1 MDPGRAT
8 RRPNRPAGPGG
19 MDAMIARERHTTTFL
34 AVALVVVLGDLV
46 SKQLAIAHLAGE
58 TSTLTALGER
68 IRFALLHNDAGAFGV
83 SLGPNTFGI
92 NVGLTLSA
100 LVLIAPTCR
109 ELARIDAWAP
119 CTLGLIAGGAGGNL
133 VSLLTSPAGV
143 TDFIALDRGN
153 GHELVF
159 NLADVAAYAGLILMV
174 RVGYALV
181 VRLRSTAA

>member
-1 MDPGRAT
+1 MS
-8 RRPNRPAGPGG
+8 
-19 MDAMIARERHTTTFL
+19 RERHTTTFL

-46 SKQLAIAHLAGE
+46 SKQLAIVHLAGE
-58 TSTLTALGER
+58 AATLGALGER
-68 IRFALLHNDAGAFGV
+68 LRFALTHNDAGAFGI

-100 LVLIAPTCR
+100 LILIAPTCR
-109 ELARIDAWAP
+109 ELAQIDPWAP

-143 TDFIALDRGN
+143 ADFIAVDRGG

-159 NLADVAAYAGLILMV
+159 NLADVAAYAGLLLMV
-174 RVGYALV
+174 RVGYALIT
-181 VRLRSTAA
+181 RLRAEAA

>member
-1 MDPGRAT
+1 
-8 RRPNRPAGPGG
+8 
-19 MDAMIARERHTTTFL
+19 MDAVIARERHTTTFL

-46 SKQLAIAHLAGE
+46 TKQLAVAHLAGE
-58 TSTLTALGER
+58 AGTLMALGER
-68 IRFALLHNDAGAFGV
+68 LRFALTHNDAGAFGL

-100 LVLIAPTCR
+100 LVLIGPTCR

-143 TDFIALDRGN
+143 ADFIAVDRGG

-159 NLADVAAYAGLILMV
+159 NLADVAAYAGLLLMV

-181 VRLRSTAA
+181 VRLRSPGA